1 MDENSM
7 SYEFLKE
14 NIYNKIKRKILI
26 FKIKAE
32 YNIIS
37 NFLFDANIL
46 SSFFQKELNNN
57 CCQTSFKVK
66 KNSKNN
72 NNNNENSPYYFILP
86 EDSKDPNNNYFSVKT
101 IYKKQCLNHSML
113 ILRLTKKECS
123 DLIDKE
129 KTNKNEE
136 FLDSVISFY
145 IDIKDNSTILL
156 NELYSNL
163 SDEILSKFNKF
174 LNIFYEK
181 LKVFVKTK
189 MNKYYCFESILI
201 EKGMIDIYKYLLSC
215 KLFKDEKIK
224 IKKINKMK
232 NIIEITCQVKSLFQI
247 DLCEGKLFIKSLSND
262 CCLVET
268 VNLMNIRDYNFQEK
282 LLNLKSLNSLFL
294 KKLRN
299 RVLKEKD
306 TISFVN
312 NKQKELNLEDK

>member
-1 MDENSM
+1 MT
-7 SYEFLKE
+7 YEFLKE

-26 FKIKAE
+26 FQIKAE

-37 NFLFDANIL
+37 SFLFDSNIL

-66 KNSKNN
+66 KTSKND
-72 NNNNENSPYYFILP
+72 NNNEKNLNYFILP
-86 EDSKDPNNNYFSVKT
+86 EDSKDPNSYFFRVKT
-101 IYKKQCLNHSML
+101 IYKKQCPNHSML
-113 ILRLTKKECS
+113 ILRLTKKDCS

-129 KTNKNEE
+129 KNNKIEE

-181 LKVFVKTK
+181 LEVLVKAK

-201 EKGMIDIYKYLLSC
+201 EKSMSDIYKYLLSC
-215 KLFKDEKIK
+215 KLFKDENIQ

-232 NIIEITCQVKSLFQI
+232 NIIEISCHIKSLFKL
-247 DLCEGKLFIKSLSND
+247 DSFEGKLFIKSLSND
-262 CCLVET
+262 CSLVEI
-268 VNLMNIRDYNFQEK
+268 VNLINIEDFNNQEK
-282 LLNLKSLNSLFL
+282 LLNLKSLNSIFL

-299 RVLKEKD
+299 RVLKEEE
-306 TISFVN
+306 IFSSEN
-312 NKQKELNLEDK
+312 NKVKEPKLDNK

>member
-1 MDENSM
+1 MDENATT
-7 SYEFLKE
+7 YEFLKE
-14 NIYNKIKRKILI
+14 NIYNKIKNKILI

-32 YNIIS
+32 YNIIL

-46 SSFFQKELNNN
+46 SSFFQKELNNS

-66 KNSKNN
+66 KSSKNN
-72 NNNNENSPYYFILP
+72 NHKENSPYYFILP
-86 EDSKDPNNNYFSVKT
+86 EDSKDPNNNFFNVKT
-101 IYKKQCLNHSML
+101 IYKKQCPNHSML

-123 DLIDKE
+123 DLNVKE
-129 KTNKNEE
+129 KMNKSVE

-181 LKVFVKTK
+181 LKIFVKTK

-201 EKGMIDIYKYLLSC
+201 EKSMTDIYKYLLSC
-215 KLFKDEKIK
+215 KLCKDENIK
-224 IKKINKMK
+224 IIKINKMK
-232 NIIEITCQVKSLFQI
+232 NIIEITYKVKSLFQL
-247 DLCEGKLFIKSLSND
+247 DSCDGKLFIKSLSND
-262 CCLVET
+262 CCLVEI

-299 RVLKEKD
+299 RVLKEKE
-306 TISFVN
+306 IMSFVN
-312 NKQKELNLEDK
+312 TKLKDPNMEDK

>member
-7 SYEFLKE
+7 TYEFLKE
-14 NIYNKIKRKILI
+14 NIYNKIKHKILI

-57 CCQTSFKVK
+57 CCQTSFTVK
-66 KNSKNN
+66 KTSQH
-72 NNNNENSPYYFILP
+72 NNNNENSPNYFILT
-86 EDSKDPNNNYFSVKT
+86 EDGKDTNSNFFSVKT
-101 IYKKQCLNHSML
+101 IYKKRCPNHSM
-113 ILRLTKKECS
+113 IIIRLTKKDCS
-123 DLIDKE
+123 NLIDKE
-129 KTNKNEE
+129 NANKIEE

-201 EKGMIDIYKYLLSC
+201 EKSMTDIYKYLLSC
-215 KLFKDEKIK
+215 KLFRDEKIK

-232 NIIEITCQVKSLFQI
+232 NIIEITCQVISLFQL
-247 DLCEGKLFIKSLSND
+247 DSCEGKLFIKSLSKD
-262 CCLVET
+262 CCLVEI
-268 VNLMNIRDYNFQEK
+268 VNLVNIGDYNSQEK
-282 LLNLKSLNSLFL
+282 LLSLKSLNSLFL
-294 KKLRN
+294 KMLRN
-299 RVLKEKD
+299 RVLQEDEIISSVNDKLKD
-306 TISFVN
+306 I
-312 NKQKELNLEDK
+312 NLENI

>member
-1 MDENSM
+1 MT
-7 SYEFLKE
+7 YEFLNK
-14 NIYNKIKRKILI
+14 NIYNKIKNKILI

-66 KNSKNN
+66 KTSKN

-86 EDSKDPNNNYFSVKT
+86 EDSKDPNNNFFYVKT
-101 IYKKQCLNHSML
+101 IYKKQCPNHSML
-113 ILRLTKKECS
+113 ILRLTKKDCS
-123 DLIDKE
+123 NLIDKE
-129 KTNKNEE
+129 KTNKIEE
-136 FLDSVISFY
+136 FLDTVISFY

-174 LNIFYEK
+174 LIIFYEK

-201 EKGMIDIYKYLLSC
+201 EKGMTDVYKYLLSC
-215 KLFKDEKIK
+215 KLFKDEKIT
-224 IKKINKMK
+224 IQKINKMK

-247 DLCEGKLFIKSLSND
+247 DSCEGKLFIKSLSND
-262 CCLVET
+262 CCLVEI
-268 VNLMNIRDYNFQEK
+268 VNLMNVRDYNFQEK
-282 LLNLKSLNSLFL
+282 LLNLKSLNSIFL
-294 KKLRN
+294 KKLRD
-299 RVLKEKD
+299 RVLKEKEI
-306 TISFVN
+306 ISFVN
-312 NKQKELNLEDK
+312 NKLKDSNVEDK